1 MIIRFHG
8 IDKHKK
14 YSTISLLN
22 RKGEEIDFK
31 LKSYP
36 RQNKLIK
43 ILQTYG
49 EIRKPIYIPTYLS
62 CENY

>member
-49 EIRKPIYIPTYLS
+49 EIRKSIYIPTYLS